1 MKKQIIISYAALLL
15 VACGSANES
24 ESGSQETSSMSSSAD
39 DWKDYTAEN
48 VAGKWKV
55 IGFDSEM
62 KKPEVLMGK
71 TFEFGTDTID
81 FSWFNLDGEV
91 EQMRCF
97 YEVGDREIDVTIPN
111 DNGSRT
117 IDFTGGID
125 KGILLL
131 NNKSGYVKLEKVN

>member
-1 MKKQIIISYAALLL
+1 MKKQLIISYAALLL
-15 VACGSANES
+15 VACGSGKES
-24 ESGSQETSSMSSSAD
+24 ESGSQETSSMSSNAD

-48 VAGKWKV
+48 VTGKWKV

-97 YEVGDREIDVTIPN
+97 YEVGDREIDVTIED

-117 IDFTGGID
+117 VDFTGGID

-131 NNKSGYVKLEKVN
+131 NNKRGYVKLEKIN